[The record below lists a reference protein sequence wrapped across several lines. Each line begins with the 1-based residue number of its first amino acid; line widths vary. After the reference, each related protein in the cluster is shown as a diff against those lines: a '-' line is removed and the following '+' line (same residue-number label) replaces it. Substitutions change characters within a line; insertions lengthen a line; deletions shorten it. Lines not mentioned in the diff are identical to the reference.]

1 MKMVKNPVKERRKS
15 SLSTVSSTPSPP
27 LTLHPQEPL
36 KTSNDTAFGHNLLL
50 ALSKARVKAF
60 QDNIKVSLK
69 HVY

>member
-27 LTLHPQEPL
+27 LTLPQEPL

-60 QDNIKVSLK
+60 QDNLN
-69 HVY
+69 H